1 MTSQSASQQTLLK
14 LHQLAAG
21 LRQPKP
27 CRAVPTVLV
36 PIAVPLQPAGR
47 GDGQCVLPLALA
59 AFVVQVCNMK
69 PVEIMSLL
77 EEASGTR
84 MYEKK
89 KEKAMATMDKK
100 DQKLQEIEV
109 VLRTEIRPSVSRAQG
124 RGCWQGGVAAGWGD
138 R

>member
-1 MTSQSASQQTLLK
+1 M
-14 LHQLAAG
+14 
-21 LRQPKP
+21 
-27 CRAVPTVLV
+27 
-36 PIAVPLQPAGR
+36 
-47 GDGQCVLPLALA
+47 LPLALA
-59 AFVVQVCNMK
+59 ASVVQVCNMK

-109 VLRTEIRPSVSRAQG
+109 VLRTEIRPSVSRSHFG
-124 RGCWQGGVAAGWGD
+124 RGVTVGKAGLQLVGETDRGQGGVYACSELVLK
-138 R
+138 RRFNLYRLRS

>member
-1 MTSQSASQQTLLK
+1 MQSRS
-14 LHQLAAG
+14 
-21 LRQPKP
+21 
-27 CRAVPTVLV
+27 TVLV
-36 PIAVPLQPAGR
+36 PIAEPFTAGGTPQGPMR
-47 GDGQCVLPLALA
+47 APLALA
-59 AFVVQVCNMK
+59 AYPVQVCNMK